1 MSEEA
6 ALANADRVEIAR
18 LRQELAQHNQNVQVL
33 REDYERIRAERDAAE
48 KLVSDMRETFVRM
61 RADVWARLW
70 KRYAKQQRAGWWHAF
85 EAQQRSSARWRESR
99 ARVVAQRDELSK
111 QLAVVEAE
119 RAQFRAALE
128 LASPVV
134 CSMLCPTVWKTS
146 EGPRPHSETCQTI
159 TALLEGGTTLTED
172 EVRESLRVAIEAAG
186 GQRNFAKTYGF
197 TPAYVNDVVHGRRAF
212 ADRILQAIGIERVTT
227 YQVSYR
233 EKPEQE

>member
-1 MSEEA
+1 M
-6 ALANADRVEIAR
+6 
-18 LRQELAQHNQNVQVL
+18 
-33 REDYERIRAERDAAE
+33 
-48 KLVSDMRETFVRM
+48 
-61 RADVWARLW
+61 
-70 KRYAKQQRAGWWHAF
+70 
-85 EAQQRSSARWRESR
+85 
-99 ARVVAQRDELSK
+99 
-111 QLAVVEAE
+111 VEAE

-134 CSMLCPTVWKTS
+134 CS
-146 EGPRPHSETCQTI
+146 I
-159 TALLEGGTTLTED
+159 LLEGGTTLTED
-172 EVRESLRVAIEAAG
+172 EVRESLRVAIESAG

>member
-18 LRQELAQHNQNVQVL
+18 LRQELAQHNQNVQIL
-33 REDYERIRAERDAAE
+33 REGYERIRAERDAAE

-61 RADVWARLW
+61 RDERNRLRCADVWARLW

-134 CSMLCPTVWKTS
+134 CS
-146 EGPRPHSETCQTI
+146 I
-159 TALLEGGTTLTED
+159 LLEGGTTLTED
-172 EVRESLRVAIEAAG
+172 EVRESLRVAIESAG

-227 YQVSYR
+227 VSIR
-233 EKPEQE
+233 RADFRLR

>member
-18 LRQELAQHNQNVQVL
+18 LRQELAQHNQNVQIL
-33 REDYERIRAERDAAE
+33 REGYERIRAERDAAE

-61 RADVWARLW
+61 RDERNRLRCADVWARLW

-134 CSMLCPTVWKTS
+134 CS
-146 EGPRPHSETCQTI
+146 I
-159 TALLEGGTTLTED
+159 LLEGGTTLTED
-172 EVRESLRVAIEAAG
+172 EVRESLRVAIESAG